1 MVEAAALE
9 ERDLERVAAVRSVVG
24 VGHEPPWRGLA
35 QQAGEPPPAEG
46 GAGDKHGGPG
56 EADHSCLDVVG
67 EQLDRQ
73 RVRAPALSLRGQGVG
88 IRCAAFDPLGELT
101 FGAKVLQVDT

>member
-1 MVEAAALE
+1 MIESPLGAAWLVPEARATVERLTAAGW
-9 ERDLERVAAVRSVVG
+9 RTAAS
-24 VGHEPPWRGLA
+24 
-35 QQAGEPPPAEG
+35 EG
-46 GAGDKHGGPG
+46 DAGDKHGGPG
-56 EADHSCLDVVG
+56 EADHSYLDVVR